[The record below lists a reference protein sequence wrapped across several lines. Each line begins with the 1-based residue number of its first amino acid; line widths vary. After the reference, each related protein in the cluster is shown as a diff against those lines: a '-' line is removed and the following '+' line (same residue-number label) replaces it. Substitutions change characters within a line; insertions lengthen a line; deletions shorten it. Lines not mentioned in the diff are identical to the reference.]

1 MASVTESHNDDVE
14 KTEATAASETDLTKS
29 SEPSPEK
36 SANAPKTPPVQR
48 INRRARP
55 GLRRMNTSDAAES
68 QGSIRHLD
76 SKPQLTRA
84 LSGDGMTCRSSRT
97 LMSGNDNRRSQ
108 MNQRA
113 MSTRTFGTAGRG
125 AGRPGLGG
133 GRGMGMAQKSMS
145 SRFLDSMAST
155 RALFNLDEAED
166 NNPSMITYMG
176 RDVKASD
183 YFDDDWIE
191 DALDEEVRVKNEL
204 TGLAAMNRRQS
215 KMNAATN
222 TRRLPQQQIKTNSLM
237 QDNSLVSNASGTDD
251 NDDAVT
257 KENDTDGD
265 IDTDG
270 GLGNSSES
278 ESEMEEEM
286 EPMEEDDSKKIPQP
300 RSQKAQSRRARPTRA
315 KSSDPSAMIQAAR
328 MRAAGQNAP
337 NSPGRAA
344 PPTRGVVRSKTF
356 DGRKTS
362 EVLPRRRKAKSA
374 LNRSASKEEC
384 AIKSRSALTNSFN
397 HFLANMGSMDFGNP
411 SYMNIS
417 PMLQEPREPPR
428 MPRTK
433 KKKEQ
438 FRKLNYT
445 ADDIQDVLCDD
456 EDTFQR
462 LKRVL
467 TKKGA
472 VTNGVLQQRLH
483 IFLKKAKDR
492 NSKAAKKKREEE
504 AAERGEDLDDS
515 EHMRNESINHA
526 DWQAMSMMDM
536 FAKSVRKLTVASN
549 HDSMN
554 DSSNLSAT
562 QTSPPKSLLPEGA
575 KPWSEEP
582 KPWSEEPKPWS
593 AEPKPLSEEPEPW
606 GEESKTTSE
615 DKWKRRALPRQQAL
629 LAKKKAMLNIS
640 RSSSSSLKLS
650 QHSVGHSIGMM
661 SVSEDDEES
670 SEEEEVV
677 AMEDIDKSCQ
687 SGGVNALD
695 VSNMSGAT
703 GMDASRLSTGMDIS
717 RMSASMDTS
726 RLSTGMD
733 TSQVSTD
740 SDTGA
745 GSAISSK
752 KPSPTKVKPNRQK
765 SLSRRKGTRQGTR
778 SRRSGS
784 RDSTSSKKLPSRT
797 LSNESIPEVV
807 AEDHDQHTQ
816 RQSTGKHDI
825 SPNQAP
831 VAESFNSSF
840 RKMMIKNESQET
852 KPLEKDDDKA
862 LTPGGPS
869 EKETSPELPVG
880 WSH

>member
-1 MASVTESHNDDVE
+1 MASEDESDNDDVE
-14 KTEATAASETDLTKS
+14 KIEATAASEAS
-29 SEPSPEK
+29 SAEASNSSPEK
-36 SANAPKTPPVQR
+36 SANGPKTPTVQR

-55 GLRRMNTSDAAES
+55 GLRRMNTSEAAES
-68 QGSIRHLD
+68 HGSIRHLE
-76 SKPQLTRA
+76 SKPPLTRA
-84 LSGDGMTCRSSRT
+84 LSGDGMTSRSSRSP
-97 LMSGNDNRRSQ
+97 MGGNDNRRTQ

-125 AGRPGLGG
+125 MGRPGLSG

-155 RALFNLDEAED
+155 RALFSLDDAED
-166 NNPSMITYMG
+166 DNPSMITYMG

-191 DALDEEVRVKNEL
+191 DALDEEARVKNAL
-204 TGLAAMNRRQS
+204 TGLGAMNRRQS
-215 KMNAATN
+215 KMNTAPN
-222 TRRLPQQQIKTNSLM
+222 MQRLSQQPIKKNSLM
-237 QDNSLVSNASGTDD
+237 QDNSLVSNASDTDD
-251 NDDAVT
+251 NDNPAT
-257 KENDTDGD
+257 KEDDTDGD

-270 GLGNSSES
+270 DLGETSES
-278 ESEMEEEM
+278 ESEVEEEM

-300 RSQKAQSRRARPTRA
+300 RAQKAQPRRVRPVRA
-315 KSSDPSAMIQAAR
+315 KSSDPSAMIQTGR
-328 MRAAGQNAP
+328 RTGDSGP
-337 NSPGRAA
+337 NTPSSSRRSA
-344 PPTRGVVRSKTF
+344 PPTRGVGRSKTF

-362 EVLPRRRKAKSA
+362 EVLPRRRKAKST
-374 LNRSASKEEC
+374 LNRTSSTEEC
-384 AIKSRSALTNSFN
+384 AKKSRSALTESFN
-397 HFLANMGSMDFGNP
+397 HFLANMGNMDFGNP

-456 EDTFQR
+456 TDTFQR

-515 EHMRNESINHA
+515 EHTRNESVNHA

-536 FAKSVRKLTVASN
+536 FAKSVRKLAVTSN

-554 DSSNLSAT
+554 DSSNVSAT
-562 QTSPPKSLLPEGA
+562 QTPPPKPLFPEGA
-575 KPWSEEP
+575 KPWSDEPKPWSEEPKSSSEEP
-582 KPWSEEPKPWS
+582 KPWSEES
-593 AEPKPLSEEPEPW
+593 RTT
-606 GEESKTTSE
+606 GE
-615 DKWKRRALPRQQAL
+615 DRWKRRALPRQQAL

-640 RSSSSSLKLS
+640 KSSSSSLKVS

-677 AMEDIDKSCQ
+677 DMEDMDKSGE
-687 SGGVNALD
+687 SGGFNALD

-703 GMDASRLSTGMDIS
+703 GMDASRLSTGMDVS
-717 RMSASMDTS
+717 RMSTGMDTS
-726 RLSTGMD
+726 RMSTGMD
-733 TSQVSTD
+733 TSQISTD
-740 SDTGA
+740 SDVGA
-745 GSAISSK
+745 SDISSK
-752 KPSPTKVKPNRQK
+752 KPSPTKMKPNRQK
-765 SLSRRKGTRQGTR
+765 SLSRRKGSRQGTR

-784 RDSTSSKKLPSRT
+784 RDSTSPRKMPSRA
-797 LSNESIPEVV
+797 LSNESVPEVIV
-807 AEDHDQHTQ
+807 EDHDQHAQ
-816 RQSTGKHDI
+816 RQSTSKSDE
-825 SPNQAP
+825 SPEQTPIAVLN
-831 VAESFNSSF
+831 V
-840 RKMMIKNESQET
+840 NESQEL
-852 KPLEKDDDKA
+852 KPSEKDDAKA
-862 LTPGGPS
+862 S
-869 EKETSPELPVG
+869 EKETSPELLVG